1 MFQILIV
8 EDDKNTLRLM
18 KAVLTRSGYK
28 TFQAENGLDAFEII
42 DKQHIDLIVLDVM
55 MPVMDGYEFTEHLR
69 SVKNNTPIL
78 MVTAKQLPEENAR
91 GLLLN

>member
-42 DKQHIDLIVLDVM
+42 DKQD
-55 MPVMDGYEFTEHLR
+55 R
-69 SVKNNTPIL
+69 KSV
-78 MVTAKQLPEENAR
+78 V
-91 GLLLN
+91 